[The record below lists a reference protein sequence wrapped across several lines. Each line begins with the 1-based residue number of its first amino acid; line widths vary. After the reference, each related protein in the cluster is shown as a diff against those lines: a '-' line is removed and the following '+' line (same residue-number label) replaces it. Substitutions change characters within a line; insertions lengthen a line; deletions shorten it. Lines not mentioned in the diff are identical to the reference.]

1 MKALFSLSSL
11 GSTLEWGV
19 PPRPPSA
26 SLQAFLRGIERR
38 AYVLLLTQCGEAE
51 AAASALR
58 AALDAFVAEA
68 DAIPLAQWPM
78 RFWAIVVRQPAM
90 LQSHRVEPALAA
102 LSPGPRS
109 ALLLRLVAGL
119 DFEHAAQALG
129 AGEAAYRVAL
139 DRAIARLTEQKVDL
153 EGLREQLQ
161 QRVKHLSERQ
171 GGDIAALRQRAIEA
185 AAPEAVV
192 AADLATADT
201 PDVPAA
207 RWRLA
212 AIGLLVL
219 LLLAFAASFVW
230 PLSPRL
236 QAGQTEVLPAES
248 GIGSPAVDDAALVTD
263 PDYALLAQ
271 SAEEAMLARE
281 LAFRSWLTGRD
292 TEAVSTEAVV
302 LPDVPEAAAADEAQ
316 P

>member
-1 MKALFSLSSL
+1 M
-11 GSTLEWGV
+11 
-19 PPRPPSA
+19 PQRPPSA

-38 AYVLLLTQCGEAE
+38 AFVLLLTQCGEAE
-51 AAASALR
+51 TAASALR

-68 DAIPLAQWPM
+68 DATPLAQWPM

-90 LQSHRVEPALAA
+90 LQSHRVEPALAT

-129 AGEAAYRVAL
+129 VGEAAYRVAL
-139 DRAIARLTEQKVDL
+139 DRAIARLSEQKVDL

-171 GGDIAALRQRAIEA
+171 GGDIAALRQRAIET
-185 AAPEAVV
+185 AAPA
-192 AADLATADT
+192 LAEGSDRTTADA
-201 PDVPAA
+201 PVAPAS

-212 AIGLLVL
+212 AIGLLFVL
-219 LLLAFAASFVW
+219 LLALAASFVW
-230 PLSPRL
+230 PPSPRL
-236 QAGQTEVLPAES
+236 AAGQTESLPPEGS
-248 GIGSPAVDDAALVTD
+248 IGRPAVDDAALVTD
-263 PDYALLAQ
+263 PDYSLLAQ
-271 SAEEAMLARE
+271 PAADLALAQD
-281 LAFRSWLTGRD
+281 LAFRSWLAGRD
-292 TEAVSTEAVV
+292 TGAVATEAVV
-302 LPDVPEAAAADEAQ
+302 LPDVPEGAETNEAQ

>member
-1 MKALFSLSSL
+1 MTVSLNLSSL
-11 GSTLEWGV
+11 GSTLEWAV
-19 PPRPPSA
+19 PPSPPSA

-38 AYVLLLTQCGEAE
+38 AFVLLLTQCGEAD

-68 DAIPLAQWPM
+68 DALPLAQWPM

-90 LQSHRVEPALAA
+90 LQSHRVEPALAG

-129 AGEAAYRVAL
+129 AGEAAYRIAL
-139 DRAIARLTEQKVDL
+139 DRAVARLAEQKVDL
-153 EGLREQLQ
+153 DGLREQLQ
-161 QRVKHLSERQ
+161 QRVKHLTERQ
-171 GGDIAALRQRAIEA
+171 GKDIAALRQQAIEIA
-185 AAPEAVV
+185 
-192 AADLATADT
+192 
-201 PDVPAA
+201 PAA
-207 RWRLA
+207 SVDASVDDDDPESRGAQSRWRRV
-212 AIGLLVL
+212 AIVLLVV

-236 QAGQTEVLPAES
+236 QAGQTEALPQES
-248 GIGSPAVDDAALVTD
+248 GPGSPAVDDAALVTD

-271 SAEEAMLARE
+271 SPDDRALAQQ
-281 LAFRSWLTGRD
+281 LAFRSWWAGRD
-292 TEAVSTEAVV
+292 TAVASDVAAA
-302 LPDVPEAAAADEAQ
+302 LPDAPEASEASEAQ

>member
-1 MKALFSLSSL
+1 MSH
-11 GSTLEWGV
+11 
-19 PPRPPSA
+19 RPPPA

-90 LQSHRVEPALAA
+90 LQSHRVEPALAT
-102 LSPGPRS
+102 LSPGPRA

-139 DRAIARLTEQKVDL
+139 DRAVARLSEQKVDL

-171 GGDIAALRQRAIEA
+171 GGDIAALRQQAMETA
-185 AAPEAVV
+185 AQEHEGAEAAPEADAQD
-192 AADLATADT
+192 AAA
-201 PDVPAA
+201 P
-207 RWRLA
+207 RWRKA
-212 AIGLLVL
+212 AIVVLVVL
-219 LLLAFAASFVW
+219 LLALAASFIW
-230 PLSPRL
+230 PQAPRL
-236 QAGQTEVLPAES
+236 SEGQTETLPQET

-263 PDYALLAQ
+263 PDYALLAHP
-271 SAEEAMLARE
+271 AEDLALARE
-281 LAFRSWLTGRD
+281 LGFRSWLAGRG
-292 TEAVSTEAVV
+292 TVVVTQAVP
-302 LPDVPEAAAADEAQ
+302 LPDVPEAADASEAQ